1 MDERSRVNP
10 LEKYRTFFVSLSLPE
25 AAEIIRKQVE
35 DESVTG
41 ELLDD
46 YTVSTEVGVLRNL
59 IFEKWFYRVGNRLVM
74 TVTLD
79 DLTGRTRIH
88 VVSGGGGESV
98 WWKFDWFAGESFADE
113 PYNAMENYLIDE

>member
-1 MDERSRVNP
+1 MDERNRVNP
-10 LEKYRTFFVSLSLPE
+10 PEKYRTFFVSLSLPE

-46 YTVSTEVGVLRNL
+46 YTVSTEGGVLRNL

>member
-10 LEKYRTFFVSLSLPE
+10 PEKYRTFFVSLSLPE

-46 YTVSTEVGVLRNL
+46 YTVSTEGGVLRNL

-79 DLTGRTRIH
+79 DVTGRTRIH

>member
-1 MDERSRVNP
+1 MDERNRVNRP
-10 LEKYRTFFVSLSLPE
+10 EKYRTFFVSLSLSE
-25 AAEIIRKQVE
+25 AAEMIRNQVE

-46 YTVSTEVGVLRNL
+46 YTISPEGGNVRILT
-59 IFEKWFYRVGNRLVM
+59 FEKWFYRVGNRLVL

-98 WWKFDWFAGESFADE
+98 WWRFDWFAGDSFADE
-113 PYNAMENYLIDE
+113 PFKAMENYLIDG

>member
-1 MDERSRVNP
+1 MDERNRVNP
-10 LEKYRTFFVSLSLPE
+10 PEKYRTFFVSLPLPD
-25 AAEIIRKQVE
+25 AAKLIREQVE

-46 YTVSTEVGVLRNL
+46 YTISPGEGTVRVLT
-59 IFEKWFYRVGNRLVM
+59 FEKWFYRVGNRLVM

-79 DLTGRTRIH
+79 DLSGRTRIH

-113 PYNAMENYLIDE
+113 PFKAMEDYLLDG